1 MAFLLAYFRKPWVI
15 ALLIC
20 LLALFL
26 RTYNLDQI
34 YVFGADEEYQTNI
47 AMSLV
52 KDFHP
57 IWIGVSAANTGF
69 YLGPYWSYFT
79 YIWLFLS
86 RGDVLTTAYV
96 AASLG
101 ALTALAIFYVGWK
114 MFSLRVGIISS
125 ILYSCLP
132 LIVFYD
138 QKYWN
143 PSTVP
148 LLAITLIY
156 SLYKVRYNQKYWLL
170 FALAYGL
177 VFHVHLSL
185 APFIL
190 LAIYTIRKG
199 IKKRI
204 LAGSI
209 VIFILAIFPL
219 VIFDYFHKWSNITTP
234 FRFGEIVLAVHP
246 STLEKFQSLTE
257 SIARVF
263 YLPAFSINANEILA
277 ACSKYRSLPHI
288 LSIPFIALILIFL
301 FKKNTWRKENSKI
314 LGLSI
319 LLISL
324 SYILFPGRLDEYYLL
339 GLFPLLSFIPG
350 IIWNK
355 YFSSIL
361 IFVVCIAGVVSVLTT
376 YNPYGLSIKK
386 QMISK
391 VMLTVAN
398 EPYDLSESGQCHRYE
413 GWRYLFATYGR
424 APERADIDS
433 AFGWLYPK
441 EIHNTPLKYSVIMTG
456 HDIGNLG
463 FSYELIKQ

>member
-219 VIFDYFHKWSNITTP
+219 VIFDYFHNQ
-234 FRFGEIVLAVHP
+234 RL
-246 STLEKFQSLTE
+246 QRLT
-257 SIARVF
+257 
-263 YLPAFSINANEILA
+263 
-277 ACSKYRSLPHI
+277 KT
-288 LSIPFIALILIFL
+288 
-301 FKKNTWRKENSKI
+301 KSKI
-314 LGLSI
+314 EKKVN
-319 LLISL
+319 
-324 SYILFPGRLDEYYLL
+324 LF
-339 GLFPLLSFIPG
+339 FCFFFFI
-350 IIWNK
+350 
-355 YFSSIL
+355 
-361 IFVVCIAGVVSVLTT
+361 
-376 YNPYGLSIKK
+376 
-386 QMISK
+386 
-391 VMLTVAN
+391 
-398 EPYDLSESGQCHRYE
+398 
-413 GWRYLFATYGR
+413 
-424 APERADIDS
+424 
-433 AFGWLYPK
+433 
-441 EIHNTPLKYSVIMTG
+441 
-456 HDIGNLG
+456 
-463 FSYELIKQ
+463 